1 MKALFLTGSNQYGVV
16 THFLHGMMSDLK
28 LLGIRVHE
36 LNVASQTTR
45 KKTELNLD
53 PLLTYDFILSFN
65 GVGLDVVIDGMSI
78 SACTKT
84 CKVFV
89 FLVDHPLH
97 LITRFIGLDVTVLC
111 VDKEHVAFCELCN
124 IKAIYFPHAVSESDL
139 TSHTPVNYSEKNN
152 EIIYP
157 VSFLNVDVAKKRLQP
172 VWHQIGPLVE
182 QSSNMTRFL
191 QYLSVLPLGDK
202 PSSVALDENIRRIAV
217 LTDFYL
223 RAKARKEFLLKCQE
237 SRIVLTVI
245 GNNSENYRTEFSAH
259 NYESA
264 IPFSALLT
272 RIHEARFV
280 AHNSPGFELGLHER
294 VVIPLALG
302 THVLADAPYIQNTFG
317 KAVTSTHGEPING
330 AELYKQS
337 ISEARTHIWQ
347 NHTWRQQWIP
357 LVASV

>member
-1 MKALFLTGSNQYGVV
+1 ML
-16 THFLHGMMSDLK
+16 
-28 LLGIRVHE
+28 RVRPR
-36 LNVASQTTR
+36 V

-53 PLLTYDFILSFN
+53 PLSTYDFILSFN
-65 GVGLDVVIDGMSI
+65 GVGLDAFIDGISI

-84 CKVFV
+84 CEVFI

-97 LITRFIGLDVTVLC
+97 LIKRFIGLDVTVLC

-139 TSHTPVNYSEKNN
+139 TNHTPVNYSEKNN

-157 VSFLNVDVAKKRLQP
+157 VSFLDVDVAKQRLQP
-172 VWHQIGPLVE
+172 VWHQIGPLVK
-182 QSSNMTRFL
+182 QSSNVTRFL
-191 QYLSVLPLGDK
+191 QYLGVLPIGDK

-223 RAKARKEFLLKCQE
+223 RAKARNEFLLKCQE
-237 SRIVLTVI
+237 SGFVLTVI
-245 GNNSENYRTEFSAH
+245 GNHSENYRTEFPAH

-264 IPFSALLT
+264 IPFSDLLT

-280 AHNSPGFELGLHER
+280 AHNPPGFELGLHER

-302 THVLADAPYIQNTFG
+302 THVLTDAPYVQNTFG
-317 KAVTSTHGEPING
+317 KAVSSTCGGPISG
-330 AELYKQS
+330 AESYEQS
-337 ISEARTHIWQ
+337 VFEARTHIWQ
-347 NHTWRQQWIP
+347 NNTWRQQWVP
-357 LVASV
+357 LVASI